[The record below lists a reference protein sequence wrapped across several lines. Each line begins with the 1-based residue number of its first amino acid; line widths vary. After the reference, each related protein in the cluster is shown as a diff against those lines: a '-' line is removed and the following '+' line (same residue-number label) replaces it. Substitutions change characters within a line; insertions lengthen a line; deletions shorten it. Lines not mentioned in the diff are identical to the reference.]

1 METSCILFPLSDY
14 AEWRRR
20 VLAKG
25 TIVNRRNYMK
35 CFDGES
41 REVSTEC
48 HNTFRGVG
56 KKGFFDDK

>member
-1 METSCILFPLSDY
+1 MLAKNRIGLSQD
-14 AEWRRR
+14 
-20 VLAKG
+20 VQPSLLAKG

-56 KKGFFDDK
+56 KKGFFDDKSLF